1 MWLCAGASVGTERAV
16 TSQGLTEC
24 SCAAEHT
31 VLLLPGGLEVSLRVL
46 QGTGRGA
53 LAPLGAPRWG

>member
-1 MWLCAGASVGTERAV
+1 MSSAK
-16 TSQGLTEC
+16 
-24 SCAAEHT
+24 AEHT